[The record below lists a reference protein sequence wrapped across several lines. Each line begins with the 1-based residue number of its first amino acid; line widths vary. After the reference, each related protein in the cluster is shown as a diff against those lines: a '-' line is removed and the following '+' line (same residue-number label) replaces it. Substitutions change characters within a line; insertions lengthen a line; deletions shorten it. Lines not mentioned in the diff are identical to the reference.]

1 MNLFVKLSN
10 FNFVFGLSLDCFHRS
25 RLLEEARTK
34 KNENWPRFWPLAD
47 KIYSFFQK
55 AFLHFAYF
63 IVDIYA
69 MPFHGMCH
77 QDLEAVG
84 QQAHTIA

>member
-25 RLLEEARTK
+25 RLSERQKQK
-34 KNENWPRFWPLAD
+34 KMKIGQGFGHLAE

-55 AFLHFAYF
+55 VFLRFAYF

-69 MPFHGMCH
+69 MPF
-77 QDLEAVG
+77 
-84 QQAHTIA
+84 